1 MTPINRLRSLHW
13 LLAFSFLAAYLTG
26 DDGELLH
33 VYLGYAGLA
42 LLATRLIFTLRGPRG
57 FPPLL
62 PRIADFS
69 RNSSLFISR
78 TLSTL
83 IVLGFL
89 GSAVSGLA
97 LVDNAKVLG
106 IAAAAAI
113 PAAQASEHEHDD
125 EERDG
130 GELAGGSAWLGM
142 SGDAWEEIHEFIANG
157 TLLLVGTH
165 LAFVLF
171 RRQKMARTMILG
183 APRATEAAK

>member
-33 VYLGYAGLA
+33 VYLGYVGLA
-42 LLATRLIFTLRGPRG
+42 LLTTRLLFTLRGPRG

-62 PRIADFS
+62 PRISDFS

-106 IAAAAAI
+106 IVAAAAI

-125 EERDG
+125 ERDG

-183 APRATEAAK
+183 APRASEAAK

>member
-13 LLAFSFLAAYLTG
+13 LLAFSCIAAYLSG

-33 VYLGYAGLA
+33 VYLGYIGLA
-42 LLATRLIFTLRGPRG
+42 LLILRLVFSLRGPRG

-62 PRIADFS
+62 PRIADLS
-69 RNSSLFISR
+69 RNPSLFISR

-125 EERDG
+125 EERGG
-130 GELAGGSAWLGM
+130 GEFAGGNGWLGM
-142 SGDAWEEIHEFIANG
+142 SGDVWEEIHEFIANG

-165 LAFVLF
+165 LAFVLLW
-171 RRQKMARTMILG
+171 RQKMVRTMVLG
-183 APRATEAAK
+183 AQRATEATK